1 MPNQKHPSKKDILAQ
16 WEKLVALHTRW
27 KNDPSVQC
35 AQYCQAGDK
44 ASALA
49 LSGYEKLYQQ
59 APARIL
65 TENVSS
71 GCVRNA

>member
-35 AQYCQAGDK
+35 A
-44 ASALA
+44 
-49 LSGYEKLYQQ
+49 LSIAKLVIKLLLWLFRDMRSCYN
-59 APARIL
+59 RRRH
-65 TENVSS
+65 V
-71 GCVRNA
+71 

>member
-35 AQYCQAGDK
+35 A
-44 ASALA
+44 
-49 LSGYEKLYQQ
+49 LSIAKLVIKLLLWLF
-59 APARIL
+59 RDMIL
-65 TENVSS
+65 
-71 GCVRNA
+71 